1 MTDIVQLKEDGV
13 PKYLKTHAKGID
25 GVDGVLVKATGNETV
40 LGTKNF
46 KDGITFG
53 NGTLLPAKRK
63 GTLQKLIYS
72 STTDPG
78 MYASGSIEFQRD
90 GNLVTCTFAFKP
102 TNTHN
107 HGAKIVWEL
116 GDYAPEGQ
124 VRIPTCEGFCY
135 LYNDP
140 EDSNSLKIGKGLTK
154 DQWASGTA
162 SWIAKNRI

>member
-1 MTDIVQLKEDGV
+1 MADIVQLKEDGV
-13 PKYLKTHAKGID
+13 AKYLKTHAKGID
-25 GVDGVLVKATGNETV
+25 GVKGVLVKATGNETV

-90 GNLVTCTFAFKP
+90 GNLITCTFAFKP
-102 TNTHN
+102 KNTLAD
-107 HGAKIVWEL
+107 GAKVVWSL
-116 GDYAPEGQ
+116 GDYEPENT
-124 VRIPTCEGFCY
+124 VRIPTCEANCY
-135 LYNDP
+135 LYSDPNDG
-140 EDSNSLKIGKGLTK
+140 NSIKIGKGLTK